1 VNFSIRDDVHG
12 DASFASLSRGDP
24 NSHTNPHAEPDE
36 LVRKLG
42 HRTSYLDQRV
52 RMGAVRARE
61 NLEILDEDE
70 GRDAVERCDYKALTP
85 QGMQR
90 AAEII
95 ATDYQQAMAAA
106 DAP

>member
-1 VNFSIRDDVHG
+1 
-12 DASFASLSRGDP
+12 
-24 NSHTNPHAEPDE
+24 
-36 LVRKLG
+36 
-42 HRTSYLDQRV
+42 
-52 RMGAVRARE
+52 MGAVRARE